1 MDIFENFGRKIKVF
15 VEKIKKNVW
24 LFAKKLEFLNIFF
37 FELYACCSLNWTKKC
52 KISPVFAW
60 NNGLN
65 CGKVSLC
72 FPFSFHRLWA
82 LKFSKRHSGMCQ
94 PISIFW
100 LTILWFYSQ
109 GKIGQPHF
117 NYFYFF
123 FLAFG
128 FLQFIKALW
137 SYFLQSIEVLCKS
150 SV

>member
-15 VEKIKKNVW
+15 AEKIKKNVW

-37 FELYACCSLNWTKKC
+37 FELYACCSVNWAKKC

-72 FPFSFHRLWA
+72 FPFSFHRFWA
-82 LKFSKRHSGMCQ
+82 LKFSKWHSEMCQ
-94 PISIFW
+94 PISVFW

-117 NYFYFF
+117 NSSYFF
-123 FLAFG
+123 LLASVF
-128 FLQFIKALW
+128 FCHSAALL
-137 SYFLQSIEVLCKS
+137 SVLYFE
-150 SV
+150 

>member
-1 MDIFENFGRKIKVF
+1 M
-15 VEKIKKNVW
+15 W
-24 LFAKKLEFLNIFF
+24 LFVKKLEFLNIFF

-94 PISIFW
+94 PISVFW
-100 LTILWFYSQ
+100 LTMLWFYSQ

-117 NYFYFF
+117 NSFYFF
-123 FLAFG
+123 FRHPFSSVM
-128 FLQFIKALW
+128 Q
-137 SYFLQSIEVLCKS
+137 QSIICFILWIIEVISKS